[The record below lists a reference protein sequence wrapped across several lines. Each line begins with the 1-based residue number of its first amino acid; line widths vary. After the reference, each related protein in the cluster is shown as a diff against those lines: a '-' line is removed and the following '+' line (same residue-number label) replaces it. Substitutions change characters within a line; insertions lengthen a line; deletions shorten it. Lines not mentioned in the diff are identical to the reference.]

1 MISYIFVGVG
11 SAVLF
16 VSILLHLPVWQW
28 LTILEIT
35 GFGSN
40 LAFIL
45 PVFVGRA
52 KVLQELTAWIATS
65 LPILSWI
72 CIISDVLLLII
83 IASLLILLWGN
94 MTPLTWRMI
103 ATSSFSFYIADMWF
117 KYAIKYLNY
126 VKWDILEVFWVSI
139 GFLFRIGA
147 VLELKL

>member
-11 SAVLF
+11 SIVVF
-16 VSILLHLPVWQW
+16 ISILLHLPAWQW

-45 PVFVGRA
+45 PVFVGRV
-52 KVLQELTAWIATS
+52 KVLQELTSWIATS
-65 LPILSWI
+65 LPILSWV

-83 IASLLILLWGN
+83 VASLLILLWGN
-94 MTPLTWRMI
+94 TNPLTWRMI